1 MTDPLFS
8 ERPGERPVDRPWEV
22 ATLAFLLFMVGIAGA
37 LSRKG
42 LVPLLVITCLVLIG
56 LVTVVDRKALFP
68 RGPVAM
74 AGGAILVWAAL
85 TNAWGMSPHF
95 VELLQVTATIGMGV
109 FAASMFMA
117 LPEKAN
123 VRVDRW
129 LIFGSVALVVFL
141 IEEHLSDARI
151 TTLLHPD
158 PVLQIATA
166 FFPKI
171 FVYAGGG
178 TAVLSS
184 TCIAVAALIYIH
196 TRKVLWA
203 VAYFVVA
210 VIACAVMPMAAATLG
225 AVLGGAAF
233 VVAYYFRR
241 FAFTV
246 IFAGFAA
253 YLIAAP
259 VISLFMLPTHVD
271 PIPTVPT
278 SDFGAEDT
286 LSIQAR
292 FATWFHVA
300 KLSMQQPVLGH
311 GFGASR
317 DFSATNEKLP
327 GSILDAIPL
336 HPHNGPLQVWLELG
350 GVGVVL
356 VLVLLFTA
364 WRATL
369 RIERPLAAAAV
380 AGTLVAGSVPILVSF
395 SLWNTWWLATLAF
408 AAVFAVRAVKAS

>member
-1 MTDPLFS
+1 MTDPLS
-8 ERPGERPVDRPWEV
+8 SERPVDRPWEV
-22 ATLAFLLFMVGIAGA
+22 ATLAFLLFMVGVAGA

-42 LVPLLVITCLVLIG
+42 LVPLLVITCLLLVG
-56 LVTVVDRKALFP
+56 LVSAVDRKVIFP
-68 RGPVAM
+68 RTPAVM
-74 AGGAILVWAAL
+74 AGAAVLAWAAL
-85 TNAWGMSPHF
+85 TNAWGMSLHI
-95 VELLQVTATIGMGV
+95 VDLLPVVATIGMSV
-109 FAASMFMA
+109 FAAAMFAA
-117 LPEKAN
+117 LPETSRL
-123 VRVDRW
+123 RVDRW
-129 LIFGSVALVVFL
+129 LIAGSVVLVVFL
-141 IEEHLSDARI
+141 IEEKLSGAKI

-158 PVLQIATA
+158 PVLQIPTA

-178 TAVLSS
+178 SAVLAP
-184 TCIAVAALIYIH
+184 TCVAVAALIYVH

-203 VAYFVVA
+203 VTYFVAA

-241 FAFTV
+241 FAFAA

-259 VISLFMLPTHVD
+259 AISLALPTHVD

-292 FATWFHVA
+292 FATWEHVA
-300 KLSMQQPVLGH
+300 KLSLQKPFFGH

-317 DFSATNEKLP
+317 DLSAINEKLP

-350 GVGVVL
+350 AVGVLL
-356 VLVLLFTA
+356 VLGLLFTA

-369 RIERPLAAAAV
+369 KLDRPLAAAAV
-380 AGTLVAGSVPILVSF
+380 AGTLVAGSVPVLASF
-395 SLWNTWWLATLAF
+395 SLWNTWWLATLGF
-408 AAVFAVRAVKAS
+408 AAVFALRAVKAS